1 MATDV
6 DVDLGQFMNDI
17 KEVLND
23 LEKEEELEQ
32 EIIQEQNEAEERL
45 AEALQEL
52 KSERGA
58 LRALIYF
65 REVDFSGPHAEVH
78 QQVEKILREINEI
91 GSASQLQKELQDIH
105 HAIGLVE
112 RSLEEL
118 QDVYQKTQQDVNS
131 QKKDVQD
138 LREIQ
143 QVIGKL
149 QQGSKNYSKWA
160 QGER

>member
-1 MATDV
+1 MATNV
-6 DVDLGQFMNDI
+6 DVDLGQFMSDI

-23 LEKEEELEQ
+23 LEREEEIEQ
-32 EIIQEQNEAEERL
+32 EIINEQEDAEQKL
-45 AEALQEL
+45 ANALREL
-52 KSERGA
+52 KEDRGS

-65 REVDFSGPHAEVH
+65 REVDFSGPHAEIH
-78 QQVEKILREINEI
+78 QQVEKILRDINEI

-105 HAIGLVE
+105 QAIGLVE
-112 RSLEEL
+112 RALEEL
-118 QDVYQKTQQDVNS
+118 QDVYQKTEEDAKHQQQDI
-131 QKKDVQD
+131 QD

-149 QQGSKNYSKWA
+149 QQGSKKYSRWA